1 MSSEHREYEVR
12 PVGAGRTAV
21 RAVKLPGEQRHADIS
36 ESAKTIAKRLAAHP
50 IPTRRPSGP
59 RQPCAGAASSSR

>member
-1 MSSEHREYEVR
+1 MSHEYREYEVR

-36 ESAKTIAKRLAAHP
+36 ESAKTIAKRLAIAK
-50 IPTRRPSGP
+50 REKQMKDAMRG
-59 RQPCAGAASSSR
+59 